1 MSHLLDTCVISEFK
15 KKQPEGK
22 VIDWL
27 NAQIEESLFL
37 SAITIGEI
45 QKGITLLPPSKRRN
59 NLEGWLEM
67 IILRYDTRILPLDT
81 EVMQRWG
88 QLTSQ
93 LEQKGRVLPFIDSLI
108 AATVLVHRLTLVTQN
123 EKDFAGTGA
132 KMLNIWK

>member
-1 MSHLLDTCVISEFK
+1 MSHLLDTCVLSEFK
-15 KKQPEGK
+15 KKQPEQK

-27 NAQIEESLFL
+27 DAQLEQSLFL

-45 QKGITLLPPSKRRN
+45 QKGITLLPASKRRN
-59 NLEGWLEM
+59 DLEIWLEN

-81 EVMQRWG
+81 KVMQTWG
-88 QLTSQ
+88 EMISQ

-108 AATVLVHRLTLVTQN
+108 AATVLVHRLILVTQN

-132 KMLNIWK
+132 KVLNIWK